1 MREPLVLNRVLL
13 AAPRGFCAGV
23 VMAYDIVDRA
33 LRVEKHGPVY
43 VLHEIVH
50 NRHVVEALAAKGAI
64 FVEALD
70 QVPEGARLIF
80 SAHGVPPAVR
90 SRAAARELRI
100 WDATCPLVTK
110 VHLQAR
116 RYARAEY
123 TVLLVGHEEHVE
135 VIGTRGE
142 APERT
147 SVIGSVAEAEAVQV
161 ADPERVV
168 VVTQTTLSADD
179 TADIIATLRRRF
191 PRAQIRND
199 ICFATQNRQAAV
211 KRLAA
216 EAQLVLVIGSHSSS
230 NSNRLVEVAIAAGA
244 QAHLVDRISQLQPEW
259 LAGVEC
265 VGITAGASTP
275 EWLVEEAV
283 AHLRALGAEQVD
295 EVQVASEEMV
305 FSLPEELQDRTLQ
318 PLPA

>member
-1 MREPLVLNRVLL
+1 
-13 AAPRGFCAGV
+13 
-23 VMAYDIVDRA
+23 MACDIVERA
-33 LRVEKHGPVY
+33 LQVEQDGPVY

-50 NRHVVEALAAKGAI
+50 NRHVVEALAGKGAI
-64 FVEALD
+64 FVETLD
-70 QVPEGARLIF
+70 QVPEGARLIY

-90 SRAAARELRI
+90 SRAAARALRI

-116 RYARAEY
+116 RYARAEH
-123 TVLLVGHEEHVE
+123 TVLLVGHKEHVE

-142 APERT
+142 APDQT
-147 SVIGSVAEAEAVQV
+147 IVIGSVAEAEKVQV
-161 ADPERVV
+161 PDPERVV

-179 TADIIATLRRRF
+179 TADIIAALRRRF

-216 EAQLVLVIGSHSSS
+216 EAQLVLVIGSHRSS

-244 QAHLVDRISQLQPEW
+244 QARLIDRIDQLRPEW
-259 LAGVEC
+259 LQGVEC

-283 AHLRALGAEQVD
+283 VRLRALGAEQVV
-295 EVQVASEEMV
+295 EVRVASEEMS
-305 FSLPEELQDRTLQ
+305 FALPEDLQDLRLQ
-318 PLPA
+318 PTPA

>member
-1 MREPLVLNRVLL
+1 MGLRRILL
-13 AAPRGFCAGV
+13 ASPRGFCAGV

-33 LRVEKHGPVY
+33 IEVERDGPVY

-50 NRHVVEALAAKGAI
+50 NRHVVEGLTRKGAV
-64 FVEALD
+64 FVESLD
-70 QVPEGARLIF
+70 QVPEGARAVF
-80 SAHGVPPAVR
+80 SAHGVTPAVR
-90 SRAAARELRI
+90 ARAAAKGLRV

-116 RYARAEY
+116 RYARAEH
-123 TVLLVGHEEHVE
+123 TILLVGHEEHVE

-142 APERT
+142 APDRT
-147 SVIGSVAEAEAVQV
+147 IVVGTVAEAEAVQV
-161 ADPERVV
+161 PDPERVV

-179 TADIIATLRRRF
+179 TADIIAALRRRF

-216 EAQLVLVIGSHSSS
+216 EAQLVLVLGSRNSS
-230 NSNRLVEVAIAAGA
+230 NSNRLVEVARSAGA
-244 QAHLVDRISQLQPEW
+244 TAYLIDRIDQLRPEW
-259 LAGVEC
+259 MTNVEC

-283 AHLRALGAEQVD
+283 AHLRALGAQQVD
-295 EVQVASEEMV
+295 EVQVASEEMT
-305 FSLPEELQDRTLQ
+305 FSLPQELQGRLLQ
-318 PLPA
+318 PSPR

>member
-1 MREPLVLNRVLL
+1 
-13 AAPRGFCAGV
+13 
-23 VMAYDIVDRA
+23 MAYDIVDRA
-33 LRVEKHGPVY
+33 LQVEQDGPVY

-50 NRHVVEALAAKGAI
+50 NRHVVEGLSRQGAI
-64 FVEALD
+64 FVETLD

-90 SRAAARELRI
+90 SRAAARALRV

-116 RYARAEY
+116 RYARAEH

-142 APERT
+142 APDRT
-147 SVIGSVAEAEAVQV
+147 VVVGSLAEAEAVQV
-161 ADPERVV
+161 PDPERVV

-216 EAQLVLVIGSHSSS
+216 EAQLVLVLGSRSSS
-230 NSNRLVEVAIAAGA
+230 NSNRLVEVASSAGA
-244 QAHLVDRISQLQPEW
+244 QAHLIDRIDQLRPEW
-259 LAGVEC
+259 LEGVEC
-265 VGITAGASTP
+265 VGISAGASTP

-283 AHLRALGAEQVD
+283 ARLRALGAEEVDQVS
-295 EVQVASEEMV
+295 VANEEMS
-305 FSLPEELQDRTLQ
+305 FPLPRELQQRSPQLSR
-318 PLPA
+318 A